1 MRPEDTVII
10 VDNALK
16 VREQQGKP
24 IRVGM
29 VGAGFMGQGLTN
41 QITHSVPGMRMAA
54 VYNRRP
60 ERAQHV
66 FRYSGLNNIVMAG
79 TQAQL
84 DQAIRQG
91 QPAVAEDPFMMCRSA
106 EIDVI
111 VDVTGSVEFGAHVI
125 LEAFKHGKPVVLMN
139 AEVDA
144 TIGPILQVYARKY
157 KSILSACEGDEPG
170 LQMNLYR
177 WVKGLGL
184 IPRVI
189 GNVKGL
195 QDPYRNPTTQQG
207 WAERWGQNAAMVT
220 SFADGSKISF
230 EQSIVANAT
239 GFKVKSRGMSRGL
252 KYDGSIMDI
261 HKLYDLEEIRAVGG
275 IVDYTVG
282 PAGVKIFCLAEHAD
296 PKQRHYLNL
305 YKMGEGPLYPFW
317 VPYHLVHFEAPNAI
331 ARVVLFGDN
340 VAPPLEGPVVE
351 VCAVAKRD
359 LAADEVLDE
368 YGMYTTYGEAVNTEE
383 MSTMRY
389 LPEGLVEGCK
399 MKRAVAKD
407 QVLTYDAVELPA
419 GRLADR
425 LRAEQYR
432 HFGGATWLEEHLH
445 RTQGAASTRKEA
457 FA

>member
-1 MRPEDTVII
+1 MII
-10 VDNALK
+10 VDTALK
-16 VREQQGKP
+16 AREHAGKP

-41 QITHSVPGMRMAA
+41 QITHSVPGMRMSA
-54 VYNRRP
+54 VFNRRP
-60 ERAQHV
+60 ERARDVYQ
-66 FRYSGLNNIVMAG
+66 YSGLQNVTTAG
-79 TQAQL
+79 SQSAFDEAVRKGLPT
-84 DQAIRQG
+84 
-91 QPAVAEDPFMMCRSA
+91 VAEDPFFMCRSP

-111 VDVTGSVEFGAHVI
+111 VDVTGSVEFGAHVL
-125 LEAFKHGKPVVLMN
+125 LEAFRHGKPVVLMN

-144 TIGPILQVYARKY
+144 TIGPILQVYARKHGVV
-157 KSILSACEGDEPG
+157 LSACDGDEPG
-170 LQMNLYR
+170 VQMNLFR

-239 GFKVKSRGMSRGL
+239 GFKVRSRGMSRGR

-261 HKLYDLEEIRAVGG
+261 HKLYDLEEARALGG

-282 PAGVKIFCLAEHAD
+282 PSGVKVFILAEHAD

-317 VPYHLVHFEAPNAI
+317 IPYHLVHFEAPNSI
-331 ARVVLFGDN
+331 ARVVLFGDGL
-340 VAPPLEGPVVE
+340 APPLGGPVVE

-359 LAADEVLDE
+359 LAAGEVLDE
-368 YGMYTTYGEAVNTEE
+368 YGMYTTYGEAVNADE
-383 MSTMRY
+383 MSAMRY
-389 LPEGLVEGCK
+389 LPEGLVEGCTL
-399 MKRAVAKD
+399 KRAIPKD
-407 QVLTYDAVELPA
+407 QVITYDDVELPRN
-419 GRLADR
+419 RLADR
-425 LRAEQYR
+425 LRAEQYE
-432 HFGGATWLEEHLH
+432 HFRSEVWLRQLVEAT
-445 RTQGAASTRKEA
+445 ASDSRVATSVYA
-457 FA
+457 

>member
-1 MRPEDTVII
+1 MII

-16 VREQQGKP
+16 AREEQGKP

-54 VYNRRP
+54 IFNRHP
-60 ERAQHV
+60 ERARDVYQ
-66 FRYSGLNNIVMAG
+66 YSGFDDVVMASS
-79 TQAQL
+79 QAQL
-84 DQAIRQG
+84 DQAIREG
-91 QPAVAEDPFMMCRSA
+91 RPAVAEDPFMMCRSGG
-106 EIDVI
+106 IDVI
-111 VDVTGSVEFGAHVI
+111 IDVTGSVEFGAHVI
-125 LEAFKHGKPVVLMN
+125 LEAFQHGKPVVLMN

-144 TIGPILQVYARKY
+144 TIGPILQVYAK
-157 KSILSACEGDEPG
+157 KHGVILSACDGDEPG
-170 LQMNLYR
+170 LQMNLVR

-207 WAERWGQNAAMVT
+207 WAERWQQNAAMVT

-230 EQSIVANAT
+230 EQTIVANAT
-239 GFKVKSRGMSRGL
+239 GFKVRSRGMTRGQV
-252 KYDGSIMDI
+252 YDGSIMDI
-261 HKLYDLEEIRAVGG
+261 HELYDLDEVRAVGG
-275 IVDYTVG
+275 VVDYTVG
-282 PAGVKIFCLAEHAD
+282 PAGVKIFCLAEHTD
-296 PKQRHYLNL
+296 PKQRHYLEL

-317 VPYHLVHFEAPNAI
+317 VPYHLPHIEAPNAI

-340 VAPPLEGPVVE
+340 VAPPLGGPVVE

-359 LAADEVLDE
+359 LTAGEVLDE
-368 YGMYTTYGEAVNTEE
+368 YGMYMTYGEAVNTEE
-383 MSTMRY
+383 MSSMRY

-399 MKRAVAKD
+399 LKRAIGKD
-407 QVLTYDAVELPA
+407 QVISYDDVELPV
-419 GRLADR
+419 GRLADK

-432 HFGGATWLEEHLH
+432 HFSGTTWLEAHLQS
-445 RTQGAASTRKEA
+445 TQGVAASAGSEA
-457 FA
+457 LA

>member
-1 MRPEDTVII
+1 MII

-16 VREQQGKP
+16 ERERQGRP

-54 VYNRRP
+54 VYNRKP
-60 ERAQHV
+60 ERAVHV
-66 FRYSGLNNIVMAG
+66 YNYSGLDDVVMAG
-79 TQAQL
+79 SQSVL
-84 DQAIRQG
+84 DDAVRQG
-91 QPAVAEDPFMMCRSA
+91 RPTVAEDPFFICRSP

-111 VDVTGSVEFGAHVI
+111 VDVTGSVEFGANVI
-125 LEAFKHGKPVVLMN
+125 LEAFKHGKSVVLMN

-144 TIGPILQVYARKY
+144 TIGPMLQVYARQY
-157 KSILSACEGDEPG
+157 GVILSACEGDEPG
-170 LQMNLYR
+170 LQMNLHR
-177 WVKGLGL
+177 WVTGLGL

-239 GFKVKSRGMSRGL
+239 GFKVRSRGMSRGL
-252 KYDGSIMDI
+252 EYSGSIMDI
-261 HKLYDLEEIRAVGG
+261 HQLYDLDELRAVGG
-275 IVDYTVG
+275 VVDYTVG

-296 PKQRHYLNL
+296 PKQRHYLEL

-340 VAPPLEGPVVE
+340 VAPPLGGPVVE

-359 LAADEVLDE
+359 LVAGEVLDE
-368 YGMYTTYGEAVNTEE
+368 YGMYTTYGEAANVEE
-383 MSTMRY
+383 MSSMRY
-389 LPEGLVEGCK
+389 LPEGLVEGCVV
-399 MKRAVAKD
+399 KRAITKD
-407 QVLTYDAVELPA
+407 QVLTYDDVQLP
-419 GRLADR
+419 GDRLADR

-432 HFGGATWLEEHLH
+432 HFRGEHWLEERLS
-445 RTQGAASTRKEA
+445 GAVQAVGAR
-457 FA
+457 

>member
-1 MRPEDTVII
+1 MII

-16 VREQQGKP
+16 ERELQGRP

-54 VYNRRP
+54 VYNRKP
-60 ERAQHV
+60 ERAVHV
-66 FRYSGLNNIVMAG
+66 YNYSGLDNVVMAG
-79 TQAQL
+79 SQSAF
-84 DQAIRQG
+84 DDAVHQG
-91 QPAVAEDPFMMCRSA
+91 RPTVADDPFFICRSP

-111 VDVTGSVEFGAHVI
+111 VDVTGSVEFGANVI
-125 LEAFKHGKPVVLMN
+125 LEAFKHGKSVVLMN

-157 KSILSACEGDEPG
+157 GVILSACEGDEPG
-170 LQMNLYR
+170 LQMNLHR
-177 WVKGLGL
+177 WVTGLGL

-239 GFKVKSRGMSRGL
+239 GFKVRSRGMSRGL
-252 KYDGSIMDI
+252 EYSGSIMDI
-261 HKLYDLEEIRAVGG
+261 HQLYDLDELRAVGG
-275 IVDYTVG
+275 VVDYTVG

-296 PKQRHYLNL
+296 PKQRHYLEL

-340 VAPPLEGPVVE
+340 VAPPLAGPVVE

-359 LAADEVLDE
+359 LVAGEVLDE
-368 YGMYTTYGEAVNTEE
+368 YGMYTTYGEAANVEE
-383 MSTMRY
+383 MSSMRY
-389 LPEGLVEGCK
+389 LPEGLVEGCVV
-399 MKRAVAKD
+399 KRAIAKD
-407 QVLTYDAVELPA
+407 QVLTYDDVELPA

-432 HFGGATWLEEHLH
+432 HFRGEHWLEERLA
-445 RTQGAASTRKEA
+445 GAVEA
-457 FA
+457 VGAR

>member
-1 MRPEDTVII
+1 MII

-16 VREQQGKP
+16 AREQQGKP

-66 FRYSGLNNIVMAG
+66 FRYSGLDNIVMAG
-79 TQAQL
+79 SQAQL

-91 QPAVAEDPFMMCRSA
+91 QPAVAEDPFMMCRSS

-125 LEAFKHGKPVVLMN
+125 FEAFKHGKPIVLMN

-157 KSILSACEGDEPG
+157 KVILSACEGDEPG

-239 GFKVKSRGMSRGL
+239 GFKVRSRGMSRGL

-261 HKLYDLEEIRAVGG
+261 HKLYDLDEIRAVGG

-282 PAGVKIFCLAEHAD
+282 PAGVKIFCLAEHPD

-340 VAPPLEGPVVE
+340 IAPPLEGPVVE

-359 LAADEVLDE
+359 LAAGEVLDE
-368 YGMYTTYGEAVNTEE
+368 YGMYATYGEAVNTEE
-383 MSTMRY
+383 MNTMRY

-407 QVLTYDAVELPA
+407 QVLTYDALELPA

-432 HFGGATWLEEHLH
+432 HFCNSTWLEEHLQ
-445 RTQGAASTRKEA
+445 RTQGAASIRKTA